1 MLIKINLLYLY
12 DIDILMK
19 YLFNFIVYKIFFL
32 KIVEESV
39 IKYMIRVQNFC
50 IVYYKVRFLYL
61 LFLQLNGNQSFYVC
75 VKFFLGFIKMYDN

>member
-1 MLIKINLLYLY
+1 MSIKINLLYLY

-39 IKYMIRVQNFC
+39 IKYMIRV
-50 IVYYKVRFLYL
+50 
-61 LFLQLNGNQSFYVC
+61 
-75 VKFFLGFIKMYDN
+75 